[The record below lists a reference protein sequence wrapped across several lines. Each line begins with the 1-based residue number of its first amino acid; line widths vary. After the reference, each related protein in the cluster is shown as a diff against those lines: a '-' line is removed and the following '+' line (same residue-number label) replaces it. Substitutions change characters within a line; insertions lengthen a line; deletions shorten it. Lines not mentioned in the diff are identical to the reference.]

1 MQRAGSVF
9 VADLDYLKR
18 EEGRGMKFRVPKMPL
33 VRQDQFLS
41 SAVHPSCH
49 PENGQGTHA

>member
-1 MQRAGSVF
+1 M
-9 VADLDYLKR
+9 ADLDSLKR

-49 PENGQGTHA
+49 PENGQGMHA